1 MKKIAYL
8 FIIFISNFTFSQH
21 ILEEITLPIIINETS
36 GLEYDNDHLITFNDS
51 GNHPVLF
58 YLNIKGKVI
67 RARNIKNA
75 KNNDWE
81 DITMDDEYLYIG
93 DIGNNYDTRKNLS
106 IIKIHKNKNPDSFEL
121 INFNY
126 PEQKSFNYRKLSMF
140 DAEGLISVDD
150 YLLIFTKNRAEK
162 ITDIY
167 KLPKIPGTY
176 NAIKIGSINT
186 ESIIT
191 GADFDKKTNLLALT
205 STINFNKYYLLIID
219 GFSLKKKNKYN
230 IKKYEIPV
238 GATQVEAVKI
248 INSST
253 LWISSEDEINGRPKL
268 YKIKI

>member
-1 MKKIAYL
+1 
-8 FIIFISNFTFSQH
+8 
-21 ILEEITLPIIINETS
+21 
-36 GLEYDNDHLITFNDS
+36 
-51 GNHPVLF
+51 
-58 YLNIKGKVI
+58 
-67 RARNIKNA
+67 
-75 KNNDWE
+75 
-81 DITMDDEYLYIG
+81 MDDEYLYIA